1 MKFLIVDLFSGMGGL
16 RAGVVEGLTESGHTV
31 EVVFTSEIKPAA
43 VKVLNANYPGE
54 LITGDITKVKTEN
67 VPDHDLL
74 LAGFPCQAFSYAG
87 NRAGFSDPTR
97 GTLFFDVARI
107 LRSKRPS
114 YFILEN
120 VEGLLTH
127 NKKKDS
133 PTPHGRTLETIL
145 TVLKR
150 IGYKVT
156 YKVLDSSFYGS
167 PQARRRVF
175 IVGSLYDTP
184 ETPQALTEPLG
195 IGTVLEENVVERDP
209 KVNAFC
215 DLLLQTYTPEELLG
229 KVIRDKRNG
238 SNNLHSWNFHYKG
251 QTTPGE
257 QQLLEDIAVQS
268 RRTSWATKKGIKYSE
283 SIPLTVEDIKT
294 FHTPT
299 DNIPYFTKL
308 SRLTSLG
315 YLVGDDEGGYWIKS
329 GRLSFPITHIL
340 DPAKPAPTVVATDAN
355 RLGVLTDGR
364 IRRLTLV
371 ELKRLFGFPEEY
383 ILPTSLTNTQIFDL
397 FGNSVVVPVASA
409 VVRSLVK

>member
-1 MKFLIVDLFSGMGGL
+1 MKFRVVDLFSGMGGL

-43 VKVLNANYPGE
+43 VKVLNANYPRE

-184 ETPQALTEPLG
+184 ETPQALTKPLG

-315 YLVGDDEGGYWIKS
+315 YLVGDDESGYWIKS

>member
-1 MKFLIVDLFSGMGGL
+1 MKFCVVDLFSGMGGL

>member
-1 MKFLIVDLFSGMGGL
+1 MKFRVVDLFSGMGGL

-133 PTPHGRTLETIL
+133 PTPRGRTLETIL

-215 DLLLQTYTPEELLG
+215 ELLLQTYTPEELLG

-383 ILPTSLTNTQIFDL
+383 ILPPSLTNTQIFDL

>member
-1 MKFLIVDLFSGMGGL
+1 MKFRVVDLFSGMGGL

-133 PTPHGRTLETIL
+133 PTPYGRTLETIL

-215 DLLLQTYTPEELLG
+215 ELLLQTYTPEELLG

-383 ILPTSLTNTQIFDL
+383 ILPPSLTNTQIFDL